1 MILQFTNNV
10 VFLELQKQSSNTIM
24 LEVIENIPLKIF
36 EQKTAKNFTS
46 QNANKNGRELRK

>member
-36 EQKTAKNFTS
+36 EQ
-46 QNANKNGRELRK
+46 